1 MEEEEV
7 EEEVEC
13 GGYLIIVRSGAGV
26 AGVVTGQAGGATVGD
41 SLQYKVQPR
50 HQIIL
55 EERKNRKKL
64 GINLHGCSGEHTSE

>member
-1 MEEEEV
+1 MVEEEEV
-7 EEEVEC
+7 KEEVVG

-26 AGVVTGQAGGATVGD
+26 AGVVTGQAGCATVGD

-55 EERKNRKKL
+55 EERKNRKKTGNKSPRL
-64 GINLHGCSGEHTSE
+64 